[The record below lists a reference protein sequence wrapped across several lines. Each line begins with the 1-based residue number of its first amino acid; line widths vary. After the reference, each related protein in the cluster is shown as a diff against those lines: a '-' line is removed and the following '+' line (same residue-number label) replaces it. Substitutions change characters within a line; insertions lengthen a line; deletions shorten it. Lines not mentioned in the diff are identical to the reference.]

1 MLDQGEFVCGVFID
15 LEKAFD
21 TVHHDIL
28 CDKLKYYGLR
38 GKVNDLLKSYLANR
52 KQFVTINGFD
62 SEIRNINCG
71 VPQGSS
77 LGPLLFLLYIN
88 DFRLCLE
95 KTSCGHFA
103 DDTFL
108 IYNSKK
114 LKTIET
120 VINTELKQVIKWL
133 GLNKLSL
140 NTAKTELIFF
150 HSKWRPT
157 NFDLISIKFNGLK
170 LIPVDHVKYLGMYL
184 DSYLSWEY
192 HIHELSKKLSR
203 ANGILSK
210 LRHNSPF
217 DVCLQVYYSIFYS
230 HLIYGCNVWG
240 LTTEENIDKIE
251 VLQKK
256 CIRIMTFSEFTAH
269 TNDIFKELKI
279 I

>member
-1 MLDQGEFVCGVFID
+1 M
-15 LEKAFD
+15 
-21 TVHHDIL
+21 
-28 CDKLKYYGLR
+28 R

-62 SEIRNINCG
+62 SEVRNMTCG

-88 DFRLCLE
+88 DFRICLE

-103 DDTFL
+103 DDSFL

-150 HSKWRPT
+150 HSKRR
-157 NFDLISIKFNGLK
+157 FNLNQ
-170 LIPVDHVKYLGMYL
+170 IQ
-184 DSYLSWEY
+184 W
-192 HIHELSKKLSR
+192 
-203 ANGILSK
+203 
-210 LRHNSPF
+210 
-217 DVCLQVYYSIFYS
+217 
-230 HLIYGCNVWG
+230 
-240 LTTEENIDKIE
+240 
-251 VLQKK
+251 
-256 CIRIMTFSEFTAH
+256 
-269 TNDIFKELKI
+269 FKTDPC
-279 I
+279 